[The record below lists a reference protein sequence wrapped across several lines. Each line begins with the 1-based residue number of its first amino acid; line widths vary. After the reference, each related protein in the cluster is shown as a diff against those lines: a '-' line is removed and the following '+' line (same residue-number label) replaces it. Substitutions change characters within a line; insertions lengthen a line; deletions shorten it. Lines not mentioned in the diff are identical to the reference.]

1 VAFHRLALYLC
12 QNDAPLMPRQSLS
25 GCYLQITQEATMPR
39 QTLTDRKVR
48 SLKAAAAGKRS
59 QVMDGLVPGFGVRVT
74 DKGARTYI
82 FQARFPGSANQ
93 ARREIAKV
101 DAITLE
107 AAREKA
113 RGWAVLIKQGVD
125 PAQVEERARDERA
138 LSRANTF
145 GAIMND
151 YFDRKLAK
159 QRSGAE
165 IRRRIENNQL
175 PIFRDTPIAEITDLD
190 ILAKIVNP
198 KVVKTPAMAR
208 QLFNDLG
215 GFFSWVI
222 DQRIYGL
229 KVNPCSVIKI
239 SKIVGKIVPRQRVLN
254 DDELRAAWI
263 AATRLPY
270 PIGPYYR
277 GLILTALRA
286 RELLN
291 TNRAEWNLLSN
302 SWEWTIP
309 AARMK
314 GKLPHVVPV
323 TADLRELVYDACPMR
338 GKFLFS
344 YDGGEKPMQLSGD
357 MKKQLDAEMIKV
369 LRQIAVERGVEPQDV
384 VLEHFTNHDI
394 RRTVRSRLSRI
405 KGISVEAKEA
415 MLAHVKPNIQRVY
428 DTYEYFDEK
437 REAMELWAGRL
448 REIVTPPPHNVIK
461 IFAVA

>member
-1 VAFHRLALYLC
+1 L
-12 QNDAPLMPRQSLS
+12 
-25 GCYLQITQEATMPR
+25 
-39 QTLTDRKVR
+39 
-48 SLKAAAAGKRS
+48 
-59 QVMDGLVPGFGVRVT
+59 
-74 DKGARTYI
+74 
-82 FQARFPGSANQ
+82 
-93 ARREIAKV
+93 
-101 DAITLE
+101 
-107 AAREKA
+107 
-113 RGWAVLIKQGVD
+113 AVLIKQGID
-125 PAQVEERARDERA
+125 PAQIEERARDEQA
-138 LSRANTF
+138 QNRANTF
-145 GAIMND
+145 GGIMND
-151 YFDRKLAK
+151 YFDRKLAR
-159 QRSGAE
+159 QRSGAA
-165 IRRRIENNQL
+165 IRKRIEKNQL

-198 KVVKTPAMAR
+198 KVVKTPSMAR

-229 KVNPCSVIKI
+229 KVNPCAVIKI

-263 AATRLPY
+263 AACRLPY
-270 PIGPYYR
+270 PVGPYYR

-291 TNRAEWNLLSN
+291 TDRTEWNLRSN

-314 GKLPHVVPV
+314 GNLAHVVPV
-323 TADLRELVYDACPMR
+323 TADLHELVYDACPKR

-344 YDGGEKPMQLSGD
+344 YDGGEKPMHLSVD
-357 MKKQLDAEMIKV
+357 IKTQLDAEMIKV
-369 LRQIAVERGVEPQDV
+369 LREIAVERGDDPEDV
-384 VLEHFTNHDI
+384 MLAHFTNHDI

-428 DTYEYFDEK
+428 DTYEYFQEK
-437 REAMELWAGRL
+437 REAMELWAAQL
-448 REIVTPPPHNVIK
+448 REIVAPHPDNVIK
-461 IFAVA
+461 LYDVA